1 MTPELGFSRR
11 QAKGEGKNMSD
22 MRRPGDGR
30 ERDNPQRAQTHPPAV
45 PSCDQLPATL
55 GAHTCSGGPRPGEWA
70 PLLGAVGEGGPEP

>member
-30 ERDNPQRAQTHPPAV
+30 ERDNPQRAQTHPPLQY
-45 PSCDQLPATL
+45 PPATSSPPPWGPTPVL
-55 GAHTCSGGPRPGEWA
+55 EVLALVSGHLSWG
-70 PLLGAVGEGGPEP
+70 L